1 MALLMVVE
9 DNEETRKMMVKFL
22 RYNGHKV
29 IEAENGLD
37 ALSKFS
43 DTIPDIILMDISM
56 PKMNG
61 IEATKKI
68 KEMDV
73 PSFVIML
80 TALSDKKILEEAAD
94 AGADDFLMKPINF
107 KLLNARIKFVLE
119 AAMFYKYKFKVR
131 KRLHSKLKMSE
142 AELDNV
148 INKNF
153 QMGFEVLEVLEKTSE
168 FRDDETHEHT
178 QRVGWLSGRIAE
190 QMGLS
195 PSFVSQIQFA
205 SPLHDI
211 GKIGIPDAIL
221 LKPGKLTDEEWEVM
235 RKHAKIGYDIMS
247 KSSADIL
254 KLAAVIALSHHERWN
269 GSGYPQK
276 LKGENIPVASLIV
289 AIADSFDAMASKR
302 PYKNAIPLEDSY
314 NEIVQNSATL
324 YSPLVVKAFTSIK
337 KEIFEYYKRS
347 TKSKK

>member
-9 DNEETRKMMVKFL
+9 DDEETRKMMVKFL
-22 RYNGHKV
+22 NHNGYEV
-29 IEAENGLD
+29 IEAENGMN
-37 ALSKFS
+37 ALSK
-43 DTIPDIILMDISM
+43 IGKVAPDVILMDISM

-68 KEMDV
+68 KEMDI

-80 TALSDKKILEEAAD
+80 TALSDEKVLEEAAN
-94 AGADDFLMKPINF
+94 AGADDFLMKPVNF
-107 KLLNARIKFVLE
+107 KLLNARIKLILE
-119 AAMFYKYKFKVR
+119 TVIFYKNKFKVR
-131 KRLHSKLKMSE
+131 KRLLSKLKMSE
-142 AELDNV
+142 AELDNM

-153 QMGFEVLEVLEKTSE
+153 QMGFEVLEILEKTSE

-221 LKPGKLTDEEWEVM
+221 LKPGKLTEEEWKVM

-276 LKGENIPVASLIV
+276 LKGENIPLASLIV

-302 PYKNAIPLEDSY
+302 PYKDPIPLENVY
-314 NEIVQNSATL
+314 KEIVQNSAKL
-324 YSPLVVKAFTSIK
+324 YSPVAVKAFMDIK
-337 KEIFEYYKRS
+337 KEIFEYYQRYLKAE
-347 TKSKK
+347 

>member
-9 DNEETRKMMVKFL
+9 DDKETRKMMVKFL
-22 RYNGHKV
+22 NHNGYEV
-29 IEAENGLD
+29 IEAENGMN
-37 ALSKFS
+37 ALSK
-43 DTIPDIILMDISM
+43 IGKVAPDVILMDISM

-68 KEMDV
+68 KEMDI

-80 TALSDKKILEEAAD
+80 TALSDEKVLEEAAN
-94 AGADDFLMKPINF
+94 AGADDFLMKPVNF
-107 KLLNARIKFVLE
+107 KLLNARIKLILE
-119 AAMFYKYKFKVR
+119 TVIFYKNKFKVR
-131 KRLHSKLKMSE
+131 KRLLSKLKMSE
-142 AELDNV
+142 AELDNM

-153 QMGFEVLEVLEKTSE
+153 QMGFEVLEILEKTSE

-221 LKPGKLTDEEWEVM
+221 LKPGKLTEEEWKVM

-276 LKGENIPVASLIV
+276 LKGENIPLASLIV

-302 PYKNAIPLEDSY
+302 PYKDPIPLENVY
-314 NEIVQNSATL
+314 KEIVQNSAKL
-324 YSPLVVKAFTSIK
+324 YSPVAVKAFMDIK
-337 KEIFEYYKRS
+337 KEIFEYYQRYLKAE
-347 TKSKK
+347 